1 MSSPLI
7 AGIIC
12 THNREKY
19 LAGAI
24 DSLLQQDLDKNNYEV
39 IVVDNASTDSTAE
52 ICQKYSSH
60 PNFKYVYES
69 TLGLSVARNA
79 GAKSTT
85 ATILAYL
92 DDDAE
97 ASTQWLRVLTEAYQN
112 NSQLAIAGGKVE
124 LKLPG
129 NYENLPN
136 WISEG
141 LSGALGFYNLGN
153 EIIYITEPG
162 LTPRGLNYSI
172 KKDFLEDIGGFDAN
186 FGRVGTRLISN
197 EELVMTELALEK
209 GRQVAYIPEAEVL
222 HNVQPERL
230 KRDWFLRRSWWQGV
244 SEYQREAQKKSSKTS
259 QLAKGGERI
268 IRGLYKS
275 LKNINQPDIS
285 FENLLYAYGQLG
297 YFSSVFGMIK
307 K

>member
-24 DSLLQQDLDKNNYEV
+24 DSLLQQDLDKDSYEV
-39 IVVDNASTDSTAE
+39 IVVDNASTDCTAE
-52 ICQKYSSH
+52 IAKRYSPH

-85 ATILAYL
+85 APILAYL

-97 ASTQWLRVLTEAYQN
+97 ASTQWLRILVEAYQHN
-112 NSQLAIAGGKVE
+112 PQLAIAGGRVE
-124 LKLPG
+124 LKLPE
-129 NYENLPN
+129 NYEKLPN
-136 WISEG
+136 WISQE
-141 LSGALGFYNLGN
+141 LSGALGFYNLGD
-153 EIIYITEPG
+153 EIVYITDPG
-162 LTPRGLNYSI
+162 STPRGLNYSI
-172 KKDFLEDIGGFDAN
+172 GRDFLEQIGGFDAN

-209 GRQVAYIPEAEVL
+209 GRQVAYIPQAEVL

-230 KRDWFLRRSWWQGV
+230 KADWFLRRSWWQGV
-244 SEYQREAQKKSSKTS
+244 SEYYREEQKKSTKMT
-259 QLAKGGERI
+259 QIGKGGERL

-275 LKNINQPDIS
+275 IKNINQPAICFD
-285 FENLLYAYGQLG
+285 NLLYAYGQFGYLG
-297 YFSSVFGMIK
+297 SVLGVIK
-307 K
+307 S